1 MSVKLGYSIKFVAD
15 MNKAVHFYKDTL
27 GLTLKFSSPDWT
39 EFATGETSLAL
50 HISSELNPPGGVQ
63 LGFWVPDIQAAYE
76 EMQAKGVTFTQ
87 PPTELHGQKLARFL
101 DADDSECSLSGN

>member
-15 MNKAVHFYKDTL
+15 MNKAVLFYRDVV
-27 GLTLKFSSPDWT
+27 GLTLKFSSPEWT

-76 EMQAKGVTFTQ
+76 EMQARDVSPVANSVQSGDENFRVRPKV
-87 PPTELHGQKLARFL
+87 
-101 DADDSECSLSGN
+101 SL